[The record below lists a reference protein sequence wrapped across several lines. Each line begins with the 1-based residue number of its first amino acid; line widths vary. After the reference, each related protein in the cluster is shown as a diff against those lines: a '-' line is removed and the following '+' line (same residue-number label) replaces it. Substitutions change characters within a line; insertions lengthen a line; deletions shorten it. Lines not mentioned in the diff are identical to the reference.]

1 MDKRYIIAA
10 AAVLM
15 LTACANTNSSDNSDT
30 RETPALTTAAAVSEE
45 DEPSEIMSEEPD
57 ISDISRSETDSSGT
71 EDKDEPTEGATL
83 ENGRLRILY
92 SVTDT
97 EGEGADHAFMDEGIV
112 SSEAINMDSSEGG
125 RFFGYEFS
133 GINDGETVICINR
146 YEGATVIGEAYSVA
160 VKDGKIVDYQLTE
173 TDGFDLGYIRDVADT
188 STYTEQTFPK
198 NRLEALLTEND
209 RAVPAEIVVC
219 AKGNAAHTVTV
230 GSYTGHMRNDDSRA
244 TVGEPIEI
252 SGDINGGRITFKLSE
267 DFFLLDYTE
276 RMTEMTGGELPDN
289 VNLSGLLICYS
300 SGEDIAEPLATEFDA
315 EARTLTAEI
324 ESAGIYL
331 VIDVFAMMDYFGIE

>member
-1 MDKRYIIAA
+1 MDKKYIIAA

-15 LTACANTNSSDNSDT
+15 LTACANTDASHDNSA
-30 RETPALTTAAAVSEE
+30 ETTLAVTTTAAVSE
-45 DEPSEIMSEEPD
+45 DEPLDIMSEESD
-57 ISDISRSETDSSGT
+57 ISDESRSEIYSTSI
-71 EDKDEPTEGATL
+71 ENEDEPTEGAAL

-97 EGEGADHAFMDEGIV
+97 EGDGADHAFMDEGIV
-112 SSEAINMDSSEGG
+112 SSEVINIDSSEGG

-160 VKDGKIVDYQLTE
+160 VIDGQIVDYQLTE
-173 TDGFDLGYIRDVADT
+173 TSGFDLGYIRDVADT
-188 STYTEQTFPK
+188 STYTEQAFPK
-198 NRLEALLTEND
+198 SRLEALFTEND
-209 RAVPAEIVVC
+209 RAVPTEIVVC

-244 TVGEPIEI
+244 TVGEPVEI

-267 DFFLLDYTE
+267 DYFISDYTE

-300 SGEDIAEPLATEFDA
+300 NGEDIAEPLATEFNA